1 MLRGKNL
8 GQSIYLLGKC
18 VSILKILKW
27 EKKKDLILGDAL
39 KICCCCLKPYTFSV
53 LKPVCKI
60 QPTGICPEHDNYV
73 YWHLDGKL
81 GE

>member
-27 EKKKDLILGDAL
+27 EKKKG
-39 KICCCCLKPYTFSV
+39 PYSR
-53 LKPVCKI
+53 
-60 QPTGICPEHDNYV
+60 
-73 YWHLDGKL
+73 
-81 GE
+81 